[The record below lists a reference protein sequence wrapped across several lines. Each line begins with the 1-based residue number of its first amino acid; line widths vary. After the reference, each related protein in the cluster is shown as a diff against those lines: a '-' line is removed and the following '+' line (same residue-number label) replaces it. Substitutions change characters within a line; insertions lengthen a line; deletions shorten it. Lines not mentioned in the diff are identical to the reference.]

1 MNFPSS
7 LKTSKKKIKD
17 SVKHS
22 CLNLYSSHS
31 ALMHFIGRLPQTNH
45 LPKQF
50 NDSDVGGFFFFFRF

>member
-7 LKTSKKKIKD
+7 LKTRKKKIKD
-17 SVKHS
+17 SVKTLS

-31 ALMHFIGRLPQTNH
+31 PLMHFIGRLPQTNH

-50 NDSDVGGFFFFFRF
+50 NDRDVGGVFFL